1 METFKNYLGLSLTIL
16 AIFIVYDGVTENDN
30 CHIYAKYRA
39 RRFRCRLR
47 GEPMETFE
55 EYWSTHKYNALDVCY
70 SEKYYIF
77 FGVDP
82 DLTKLFKSN
91 KKDLNI
97 TETGINIKNETPDV
111 TDSASCLSPLECF
124 ISFNFNLLVLTLVL
138 MVIMLLLFFIYQIF
152 IKNLLR
158 FDIVS
163 NYYVI
168 QIFSSF
174 FSACYTLIAIVLND
188 RKSANLFKLEE
199 IKSNIFYSFSDILNL
214 VPKLKKFFNKFYF
227 LLYYNILC
235 LFFFTCR
242 HIFLRTIF
250 IKFYIGFVNF

>member
-97 TETGINIKNETPDV
+97 TETGINIKNETPDKTPDV

-174 FSACYTLIAIVLND
+174 SSACYTLIAIVLND
-188 RKSANLFKLEE
+188 HKFANLFKLEE
-199 IKSNIFYSFSDILNL
+199 IKNNMFYSFSDILDL
-214 VPKLKKFFNKFYF
+214 I
-227 LLYYNILC
+227 LYYNTLC

-242 HIFLRTIF
+242 HIFYVQYLKHI
-250 IKFYIGFVNF
+250 YI